1 MLLSGSRDEIIT
13 IQKMFFKYFSNTNYP
28 IHMSTEDQI
37 EYEIADKCWFCY
49 ESFSEKDKKV
59 RDHDHLVEKNNYRGA
74 AHSSCNLKAW
84 SIRSAQTPQAS
95 SAGHFGGEGLRPG
108 A

>member
-1 MLLSGSRDEIIT
+1 
-13 IQKMFFKYFSNTNYP
+13 
-28 IHMSTEDQI
+28 MSSEDKI

-59 RDHDHLVEKNNYRGA
+59 RDHDHLVDKNNYRGA

-84 SIRSAQTPQAS
+84 SIRSAQTPQRVRPRPCPLR
-95 SAGHFGGEGLRPG
+95 AG